1 MGKFDGV
8 LMASDFDNT
17 MAYTE
22 GALRAGTPI
31 PPLSAEN
38 RGAILYF
45 MEEGGTFS
53 VVTGRS
59 LPSFDQ
65 VRSDI
70 PMNGPTVL
78 FNGAA
83 IYDFAQS
90 KYLYTA
96 FLPETIRSHVTEI
109 LEALGPLTFKIYHDD
124 NSMYVVNPNAVS
136 AQRQHLTHEPARVLS
151 SILQAP
157 SPILKV
163 AFEEELEVQQ
173 RILDFMDT
181 RPWRSG
187 YEVVSSSNHL
197 LEVTVHGADK
207 GGMVQKLTELLHIS
221 PRHVYAVGDHANDIP
236 MLRLARQAF
245 APSNAIEAVR
255 SLPGIRVLPHC
266 RDNAIAAMVRALDA
280 MY

>member
-109 LEALGPLTFKIYHDD
+109 LEALGRYP
-124 NSMYVVNPNAVS
+124 
-136 AQRQHLTHEPARVLS
+136 
-151 SILQAP
+151 
-157 SPILKV
+157 
-163 AFEEELEVQQ
+163 
-173 RILDFMDT
+173 
-181 RPWRSG
+181 
-187 YEVVSSSNHL
+187 
-197 LEVTVHGADK
+197 
-207 GGMVQKLTELLHIS
+207 
-221 PRHVYAVGDHANDIP
+221 
-236 MLRLARQAF
+236 
-245 APSNAIEAVR
+245 
-255 SLPGIRVLPHC
+255 
-266 RDNAIAAMVRALDA
+266 VRACYYGHLHGDSLKGA
-280 MY
+280 FGGERDGIIYRNISADNTGFEPVIIKK